1 MPENESKALL
11 AAGTP
16 DQYWRGDETWQT
28 LDKNAVGLSQVD
40 NTSDAAKPVST
51 ATQTAL
57 NGKAAANHTHVIADI
72 IGLQNVLTGLQQQ
85 IDALA
90 PAPATLIVS
99 AGADQAINLPVSNTN
114 LTATA
119 VQGIANSWLWEQVT
133 GPINN
138 GVNYDRLSYTH
149 NPARTFTILPDAQG
163 RALLNFT
170 SGGYQPGDLILLKG
184 TFKSVGFENFQG
196 TLANPIFVQN
206 VEGEVVTIG
215 EESWNGGSYAAA
227 LNLSNC
233 KHMIVWGTDVNSFLL
248 KGSLAVPAREAY
260 KNIICEMYTDNVR
273 IAYLTS
279 TGGGTPIWCKKEVVL
294 ADTNSW
300 GTSKRLENIRI
311 DNCIIH
317 DNYNEGMYIGHT
329 APYWDT
335 QAPGTGAP
343 YYPNVGEVP
352 DPVRYKVPIRI
363 NNVRIHHCL
372 LYNIGG
378 DGIQVAGSDDVKI
391 YNNEIRN
398 HASRNVWSDNGGII
412 WGGVTNWE
420 ITNNY
425 IHDSWGDLLQCYAS
439 SSGVIKNNLLVR
451 GQNEGISLRVEG
463 PQTVTIEDNTI
474 ADVHSSC
481 VRVNG
486 FRGGTA
492 PVLLNRNILAKWQNV
507 RAVYVENGGAVTE
520 GTNANANT
528 EQATLTGLDV
538 NNYYLPA
545 SGVNGF
551 RIGTEII
558 GIGSNTGAVIVSPNS
573 QNTAVTGLIKGTYTF
588 KVTGTPSTGSPASDT
603 VNVVVNDAVVIVPPT
618 ANAGVDQT
626 TGSTTVTLNG
636 AGSTTPNGTIQSYL
650 WEKVSGPAAG
660 VITNATAVSTTV
672 TGLTTG
678 VYVFRLTVT
687 DSIGQ
692 TASDTVQITK
702 QAVTASQWFSSGGPN
717 NNVYDTATNSKCWIY
732 LPAGYDPAAAE
743 KLPAII
749 FLHGDGG
756 MGTDINNVLETGLPQ
771 LINAGQA
778 MNSVVICPQ
787 AAFEHTAASVKKAYD
802 YLLANF
808 NVDPNRISGTGLSSG
823 AGGIATFIIAYPS
836 LLTSY
841 ILSSIPANNM
851 VANAATIKDIPGMIV
866 VGLADTQIGVQ
877 GSNIAPID
885 ALVAQQPFFPP
896 LTRLV
901 FGGGHNAELW
911 NGKLYNKA
919 TAGFDFEKDI
929 LQMHSKNKE
938 QEATFFVVRAETS
951 SDYNDYLE
959 AVRVVG
965 NLTASS
971 TKTALQTRL
980 ATVYTNITPA
990 GTRRVWLDFGSSA
1003 QPVTGNF
1010 NKITNTAN
1018 NGAATTGL
1026 IDATGAV
1033 TGLSFKP
1040 QSTQWD
1046 TLMPGLA
1053 ASYKG
1058 LPTFVY
1064 ADGRRLYGFNDWRI
1078 QGANNSKKYDI
1089 RFLYCYKTD
1098 NTSAE
1103 FGFKATIGGNTIFT
1117 HDDNYNTLFHI
1128 EMLNVSPVA
1137 GEIVMQLEGR
1147 GGANDS
1153 AIMAILLTEK
1163 D

>member
-1 MPENESKALL
+1 MPQNEMKALL

-28 LDKNAVGLSQVD
+28 LDKNAVGLNQVD
-40 NTSDAAKPVST
+40 NTSDAGKPVST
-51 ATQTAL
+51 ATQAAL
-57 NGKAAANHTHVIADI
+57 DGKAAANHTHVIADI
-72 IGLQNVLTGLQQQ
+72 IGLQSVLTSLQQQ
-85 IDALA
+85 IDVLA
-90 PAPATLIVS
+90 PSPAPLVVS
-99 AGADQAINLPVSNTN
+99 AGADQTITLPVSNTT

-138 GVNYDRLSYTH
+138 GVNYDRFNYTYT
-149 NPARTFTILPDAQG
+149 PARTFTILPDAQG
-163 RALLNFT
+163 RAILNFT

-184 TFKSVGFENFQG
+184 TFKSVAFENFQG
-196 TLANPIFVQN
+196 TAANPIFVQN

-215 EESWNGGSYAAA
+215 DETWNGGSYAES
-227 LNLSNC
+227 LNLTNC
-233 KHMIVWGTDVNSFLL
+233 KHMIVWGTDVNSFQL
-248 KGSLAVPAREAY
+248 KGSLSPATREAY
-260 KNIICEMYTDNVR
+260 KNIICQMYTDNVR

-279 TGGGTPIWCKKEVVL
+279 SGGGTPIWCKKEVVL

-300 GTSKRLENIRI
+300 GTNKRLENILV

-335 QAPGTGAP
+335 QAPGMGAP

-352 DPVRYKVPIRI
+352 DPVRYKVPIRV

-391 YNNEIRN
+391 YNNEIYN

-439 SSGVIKNNLLVR
+439 SSGLIKNNLLVR
-451 GQNEGISLRVEG
+451 GNNEGISLRVEG

-474 ADVHSSC
+474 ADVHSTC

-507 RAVYVENGGAVTE
+507 SSIYVENGGAVTE
-520 GTNANANT
+520 GTGANANT
-528 EQATLTGLDV
+528 KQTALTGLDV
-538 NNYYLPA
+538 DNYYLPA

-551 RIGTEII
+551 RIGMEII
-558 GIGSNTGAVIVSPNS
+558 GIGGNTGAVIVSPHS
-573 QNTAVTGLIKGTYTF
+573 ANTAVTGLVKGTYTF
-588 KVTGTPSTGSPASDT
+588 KVTGTPTTGSPASDT
-603 VNVVVNDAVVIVPPT
+603 VNVVVNDPAAVIPPT
-618 ANAGVDQT
+618 ADAGIDQIT
-626 TGSTTVTLNG
+626 TSATVTLNG

-660 VITNATAVSTTV
+660 TITNTTAVSTTV

-692 TASDTVQITK
+692 TGSDTVQVTK
-702 QAVTASQWFSSGGPN
+702 QTATASQWFSSGGPN
-717 NNVYDTATNSKCWIY
+717 DNVYDTTSGRKCWIY
-732 LPAGYDPAAAE
+732 LPAGYDPAAVE

-749 FLHGDGG
+749 FLHGNGG
-756 MGTDINNVLETGLPQ
+756 MGTDINAVLETGLPQ
-771 LINAGQA
+771 LINQGQV

-787 AAFEHTAASVKKAYD
+787 VAFEHTAASVKKAYD

-836 LLTSY
+836 LLASY
-841 ILSSIPANNM
+841 AISSIPANNM
-851 VANAATIKDIPGMIV
+851 VANAATIKDIPGMLVIGSADSTVGVDNTLNV
-866 VGLADTQIGVQ
+866 V
-877 GSNIAPID
+877 N

-896 LTRLV
+896 LTRVV
-901 FGGGHNAELW
+901 FGGTHDYHVW
-911 NGKLYNKA
+911 NDKLYNKA

-929 LQMHSKNKE
+929 LQMHSKSKE
-938 QEATFFVVRAETS
+938 QEATYFVVRVETS
-951 SDYNDYLE
+951 SDYNHYLE

-965 NLTASS
+965 NLSAGS
-971 TKTALQTRL
+971 TKTALQARL
-980 ATVYTNITPA
+980 ATVFTSITPA
-990 GTRRVWLDFGSSA
+990 GTKRICLDFGSSA

-1010 NKITNTAN
+1010 NKIINTS
-1018 NGAATTGL
+1018 NGAVTSSL
-1026 IDATGAV
+1026 IDSTGAA
-1033 TGLSFKP
+1033 TGLSFKS

-1046 TLMPGLA
+1046 SLQPGLA
-1053 ASYKG
+1053 ASYHG
-1058 LPTFVY
+1058 LPSFVY
-1064 ADGRRLYGFNDWRI
+1064 ADGRKVYGNNDWRI
-1078 QGANNSKKYDI
+1078 QGANNNKKYDI
-1089 RFLYCYKTD
+1089 RFLYCYI
-1098 NTSAE
+1098 TSNGTSE
-1103 FGFKATIGGNTIFT
+1103 YGFKATIGGNTIFT
-1117 HDDNYNTLFHI
+1117 HDDNYNTLYHI
-1128 EMLNVSPVA
+1128 DMLNVSPVA
-1137 GEIVMQLEGR
+1137 GEIVMQLQGR
-1147 GGANDS
+1147 ASANDG
-1153 AIMAILLTEK
+1153 ALMAILLTEK